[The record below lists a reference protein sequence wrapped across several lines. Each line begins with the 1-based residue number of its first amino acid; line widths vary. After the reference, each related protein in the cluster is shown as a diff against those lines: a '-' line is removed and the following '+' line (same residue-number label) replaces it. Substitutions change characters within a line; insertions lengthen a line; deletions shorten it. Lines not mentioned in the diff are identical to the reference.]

1 MKVKTL
7 FISIFISVIAL
18 LLTYCKSIN
27 SKTEDV
33 EVVESVHNNSSDTIS
48 LDAYLLEME
57 DFVSLMN
64 EIHIASAADT
74 IQLENLEKKM
84 TESNLAYNEL
94 NTDFDQLNHSEKV
107 RTLQD
112 MVLFMGG
119 ILRIHDEL
127 KAVGVESE
135 KWDLGSDEES
145 FREVL
150 RMFEEELELELN

>member
-1 MKVKTL
+1 MRVKTL
-7 FISIFISVIAL
+7 FITITISVIAL
-18 LLTYCKSIN
+18 LLTSCKSRN
-27 SKTEDV
+27 SKTEDI
-33 EVVESVHNNSSDTIS
+33 EIAESDHNNSSDAIS

-57 DFVSLMN
+57 EFVSLMN

-74 IQLENLEKKM
+74 IQLESLEKKM
-84 TESNLAYNEL
+84 AESNLGFNEL

-107 RTLQD
+107 RALQD
-112 MVLFMGG
+112 MVSFMGG

>member
-7 FISIFISVIAL
+7 YISIFISVIAL
-18 LLTYCKSIN
+18 LLTSCKSTN
-27 SKTEDV
+27 SQTEEV
-33 EVVESVHNNSSDTIS
+33 EIAESDHNNSSDAIS

-57 DFVSLMN
+57 EFVSLMN

-74 IQLENLEKKM
+74 IQLESLEKKM
-84 TESNLAYNEL
+84 AESNLAFNEL
-94 NTDFDQLNHSEKV
+94 
-107 RTLQD
+107 
-112 MVLFMGG
+112 
-119 ILRIHDEL
+119 RIQDEL

-135 KWDLGSDEES
+135 KWDLGNDEES

>member
-18 LLTYCKSIN
+18 LLTSCKSRN
-27 SKTEDV
+27 SKTEDI
-33 EVVESVHNNSSDTIS
+33 EVVESDHNNSCDTIS

-57 DFVSLMN
+57 EFVSLMN

-74 IQLENLEKKM
+74 IQLENLEIKM
-84 TESNLAYNEL
+84 AKSNLAFNEL
-94 NTDFDQLNHSEKV
+94 
-107 RTLQD
+107 
-112 MVLFMGG
+112 
-119 ILRIHDEL
+119 RIQDEL

-135 KWDLGSDEES
+135 KWDLGSDEER